1 MVSDHT
7 SALRIGVAKARAW
20 LDEYQRAAQ
29 VMERAITEAVIS
41 TQETIAQSRGL
52 LDRVGR
58 APDSQAA
65 GYAARSYFL

>member
-1 MVSDHT
+1 
-7 SALRIGVAKARAW
+7 
-20 LDEYQRAAQ
+20 LDDYQRAAQ

-58 APDSQAA
+58 APDSH
-65 GYAARSYFL
+65 